1 MSTQDA
7 GKDAKGRSWDQ
18 VTDGTTSAATMG
30 AGSTGEVGAS
40 AERKD
45 PARRQQQ
52 GSQQQGSQQQGSQQ
66 QGGQGS
72 AGRTD
77 DLLAGGSNDEQSDQ
91 GFQGGAN
98 RQSGD
103 GANRQ
108 GGQGASAPDD
118 DQYDQGTARREN
130 R

>member
-1 MSTQDA
+1 MSMNNE

-30 AGSTGEVGAS
+30 AGATGEVGAS
-40 AERKD
+40 AESKD
-45 PARRQQQ
+45 PARR
-52 GSQQQGSQQQGSQQ
+52 QQQGSQQ

-77 DLLAGGSNDEQSDQ
+77 DLLAGGSNEEQSDQ

-108 GGQGASAPDD
+108 GGQGASTTDDAQD
-118 DQYDQGTARREN
+118 DQRTARREN